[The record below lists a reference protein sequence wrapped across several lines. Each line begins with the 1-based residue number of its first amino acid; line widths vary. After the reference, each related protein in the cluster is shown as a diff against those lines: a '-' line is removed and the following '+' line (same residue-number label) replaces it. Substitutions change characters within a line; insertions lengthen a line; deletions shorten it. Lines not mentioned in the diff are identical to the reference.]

1 MRFFFSLTKVVHI
14 AYIYIKYTY
23 IWNNLVNRELYLSEL
38 LLCFMCMNIFIFN
51 IITDFFFINIKLF
64 FFICITNTA
73 KNHCFCF
80 LNALAED
87 FLCYI
92 QDIWL
97 ILLFFPYETIWN
109 LGIDFVVKL
118 TQIGN
123 ENIYAEIIFL
133 HIFFIERSNRE
144 EDFMF
149 ILKKVFIWRVKSF
162 LISPP
167 GYLSVGLPRAN
178 SFMFYLLIHFQF
190 LFYRLFIS
198 DMRYAISS
206 ELRRD

>member
-1 MRFFFSLTKVVHI
+1 ML
-14 AYIYIKYTY
+14 YTRY
-23 IWNNLVNRELYLSEL
+23 LVN
-38 LLCFMCMNIFIFN
+38 FIIFPIRN
-51 IITDFFFINIKLF
+51 DLKLR
-64 FFICITNTA
+64 N
-73 KNHCFCF
+73 
-80 LNALAED
+80 
-87 FLCYI
+87 
-92 QDIWL
+92 WL
-97 ILLFFPYETIWN
+97 RIVS
-109 LGIDFVVKL
+109 VVRV
-118 TQIGN
+118 TQLGN

-133 HIFFIERSNRE
+133 HIFFIQRSKRE

-149 ILKKVFIWRVKSF
+149 ILKNGLIWRVKSF